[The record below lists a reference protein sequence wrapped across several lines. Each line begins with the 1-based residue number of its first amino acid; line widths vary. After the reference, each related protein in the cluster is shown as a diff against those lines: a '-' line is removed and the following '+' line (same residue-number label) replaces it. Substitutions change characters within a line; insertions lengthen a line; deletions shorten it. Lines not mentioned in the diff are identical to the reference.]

1 MTGHKQISTAITNLL
16 GIHHPILL
24 APMGGVSGAVSAAG
38 DRRPWSGRCRLCQS
52 ESRFGSDDWTR
63 CEFDRS
69 GNQAIGI
76 GFITW
81 ALDQR
86 PGALDVALKRGS
98 RAALL
103 SFGDISPYAARIRD
117 AGAILICQVQT
128 LKEAIELRLRTKAP
142 RSLLP
147 GAPKPVVAKE
157 NVRHFH

>member
-24 APMGGVSGAVSAAG
+24 APMGGVSGGALAGAVSEAG
-38 DRRPWSGRCRLCQS
+38 GIGLVGAGYADPSLG
-52 ESRFGSDDWTR
+52 FGSDDWTR

-86 PGALDVALKRGS
+86 PGALDVSG
-98 RAALL
+98 
-103 SFGDISPYAARIRD
+103 
-117 AGAILICQVQT
+117 
-128 LKEAIELRLRTKAP
+128 
-142 RSLLP
+142 
-147 GAPKPVVAKE
+147 
-157 NVRHFH
+157 